1 MVARLKVTCWNKRD
15 VQLGPLF
22 QNILQSDTH
31 VAVEGHLLDR
41 HVAQIVDGF
50 LHGQYTGCGQW
61 IVHKTHSVLLEFGL
75 RIK

>member
-1 MVARLKVTCWNKRD
+1 
-15 VQLGPLF
+15 
-22 QNILQSDTH
+22 
-31 VAVEGHLLDR
+31 
-41 HVAQIVDGF
+41 VDGF